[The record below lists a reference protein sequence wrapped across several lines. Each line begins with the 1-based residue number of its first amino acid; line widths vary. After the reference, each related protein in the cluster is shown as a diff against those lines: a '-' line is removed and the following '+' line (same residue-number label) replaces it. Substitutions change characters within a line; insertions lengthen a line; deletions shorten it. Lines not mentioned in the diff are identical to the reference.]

1 MDRIASM
8 EEETTL
14 EVRQGCY
21 TLSKSG
27 DIAMLR
33 LGKDFLFES
42 IDLSVS
48 NHLFDVFELIS
59 QSNEIKILAILNCPE
74 KIGCEEYIDF
84 CRQAINSEVDRKSIH
99 RMCNI
104 FDRLILEIAGLNKLV
119 IHADCGEIIPLF
131 LNISLA
137 CDYRIVSTDT
147 TFQKPYFELGM
158 LPTGGGVF
166 FLCNLLG
173 YRKTRQLLMSEKEI
187 SAPEALEIGFVDQV
201 VPYDKLEE
209 TAMQTAQAWTRRS
222 TRSLLGIKRLLN
234 YSMKDL
240 TDYLS
245 FESGELLKTI
255 AFL

>member
-1 MDRIASM
+1 MVS
-8 EEETTL
+8 ETAL
-14 EVRQGCY
+14 EDKQGCY

-27 DIAMLR
+27 DIATLR

-42 IDLSVS
+42 IDLS
-48 NHLFDVFELIS
+48 NANRLFDAIELIS
-59 QSNEIKILAILNCPE
+59 QSNELKALVILNRPG

-84 CRQAINSEVDRKSIH
+84 CRQAISAEADRKSIH

-104 FDRLILEIAGLNKLV
+104 FDRLILEIASLNKLV
-119 IHADCGEIIPLF
+119 VHADCGEIIPVF

-137 CDYRIVSTDT
+137 CDYRIVSTHT

-173 YRKTRQLLMSEKEI
+173 YSKTKQLLMSEKEI

-201 VPYDKLEE
+201 VPHDKLEE
-209 TAMQTAQAWTRRS
+209 TAIQTAQDWTRQS
-222 TRSLLGIKRLLN
+222 TRSLLGIKKLLN
-234 YSMKDL
+234 YTMKDL
-240 TDYLS
+240 TDYLN
-245 FESGELLKTI
+245 FERDELLNTI
-255 AFL
+255 GVL